1 VTDDLE
7 ALRWELRCARQTI
20 IDLMV
25 DDVAAVLSS
34 YVQHPPSR
42 RSEWL
47 EQTVDTLLNAA
58 AALPRP
64 PAPSASGMDR
74 VYCPLCRYAR
84 QDPYAQGFA
93 HPEGLRR
100 HLTGDYG
107 GQRCRVL
114 AAAHALATQHWDG
127 LAGEARASASI
138 GNAAAGALGSAAG
151 VAWRYQTG
159 PECEGK
165 LLSEHSGQ
173 ARGDD
178 ELVVAEHRL
187 GQLGF
192 VCLRSARSIVSY
204 TRAVDGHVIYAD
216 PRAAGTIWF
225 HCYRR
230 SAGRAVS
237 GWEQRFPSFKLRDSG
252 KSGVLDKF
260 EAWLEVLLRSQLSP
274 LPGPVGARVASSA
287 PNALVGAGAHHR
299 PAEASA
305 VRPPLASAPTT
316 NDVTASVPVR
326 RAAR

>member
-20 IDLMV
+20 IDLMQ
-25 DDVAAVLSS
+25 DDVAADLSS
-34 YVQHPPSR
+34 YVQYPTAKR
-42 RSEWL
+42 GEWL
-47 EQTVDTLLNAA
+47 ERTVDTLLDKA

-64 PAPSASGMDR
+64 PAPSASGVER
-74 VYCPLCRYAR
+74 VYCPLCRHGR
-84 QDPYAQGFA
+84 QDAYAQGFA

-127 LAGEARASASI
+127 LSDEARTAAFT
-138 GNAAAGALGSAAG
+138 GNPAMGALGLA
-151 VAWRYQTG
+151 VNVTWRYQTG

-173 ARGDD
+173 ARGDE

-204 TRAVDGHVIYAD
+204 TRAIDGHVIYAD
-216 PRAAGTIWF
+216 PRAAGAIWF

-230 SAGRAVS
+230 TAGRAVS
-237 GWEQRFPSFKLRDSG
+237 GWEQRYPSFKLRDSG
-252 KSGVLDKF
+252 KSAVLDKF

-274 LPGPVGARVASSA
+274 LPAPVGPRVASVTLNTS
-287 PNALVGAGAHHR
+287 H
-299 PAEASA
+299 ASA
-305 VRPPLASAPTT
+305 LSASLASAPA
-316 NDVTASVPVR
+316 ASVLPASLPPVR

>member
-1 VTDDLE
+1 VVTDDIE
-7 ALRWELRCARQTI
+7 ALRWELRCTRQAI
-20 IDLMV
+20 IDLMP
-25 DDVAAVLSS
+25 DDVAAALSS
-34 YVQHPPSR
+34 YVQHSPAKR
-42 RSEWL
+42 TEWL
-47 EQTVDTLLNAA
+47 EQTVDTLLGTA

-64 PAPSASGMDR
+64 PAPSASGER
-74 VYCPLCRYAR
+74 VYCPLCRHGRQDAYAR
-84 QDPYAQGFA
+84 GFA

-127 LAGEARASASI
+127 LAVEARAAELT
-138 GNAAAGALGSAAG
+138 GNPAAAALGLVVN

-173 ARGDD
+173 ARGDE

-204 TRAVDGHVIYAD
+204 TRAIDGHVIYAD
-216 PRAAGTIWF
+216 PRAAGAIWF

-230 SAGRAVS
+230 ITGRAVG
-237 GWEQRFPSFKLRDSG
+237 GWEQRYPSFKLRDSG
-252 KSGVLDKF
+252 KSAVLDKF
-260 EAWLEVLLRSQLSP
+260 EAWLEVLLRSQMSP
-274 LPGPVGARVASSA
+274 LPAPVGPRVANATAQTRPNHASGLSA
-287 PNALVGAGAHHR
+287 
-299 PAEASA
+299 S
-305 VRPPLASAPTT
+305 LAST
-316 NDVTASVPVR
+316 VVASELPASLPPVR

>member
-20 IDLMV
+20 IDLMA
-25 DDVAAVLSS
+25 DDVAAALSR
-34 YVQHPPSR
+34 YVQYPPAR
-42 RSEWL
+42 RAEWL
-47 EQTVDTLLNAA
+47 EQTVDMLTSV
-58 AALPRP
+58 ALASPRR
-64 PAPSASGMDR
+64 PAPSASGAER
-74 VYCPLCRYAR
+74 VFCPLCRHGR

-93 HPEGLRR
+93 YPEGLRR
-100 HLTGDYG
+100 HLTGEYG

-114 AAAHALATQHWDG
+114 AAAHALAAQHWDG
-127 LAGEARASASI
+127 LAHEARAAAFS
-138 GNAAAGALGSAAG
+138 NPAAGAPGLAEHVS
-151 VAWRYQTG
+151 WRYQTG

-173 ARGDD
+173 ARSGE
-178 ELVVAEHRL
+178 ELVMAEHRL

-204 TRAVDGHVIYAD
+204 TRAIDGHVIYAD

-252 KSGVLDKF
+252 KSAVLDKF

-274 LPGPVGARVASSA
+274 LPAPVGPRVVSA
-287 PNALVGAGAHHR
+287 TSH
-299 PAEASA
+299 
-305 VRPPLASAPTT
+305 VRPGEAPAVSPSLASAP
-316 NDVTASVPVR
+316 VASGSPANVPPVR